1 MSRFLG
7 KIDCPSCGREQ
18 ALNMW
23 EEDGERTG
31 YCFHDDCKT
40 YYNTKAL
47 SEIPESDVPYVEK
60 EPQDITWISSLQS
73 RDNPER
79 GLMRGAYSH
88 FGVKHGVSTQD
99 GRTITDTYYPLRDSS
114 HVVTGYKVRLHNPKK
129 FYALGTVRKALPFG
143 WKEALEIG
151 GYALY
156 ITEGEEDAVAVFTAW
171 MREKKQKVS
180 AISLKQGS
188 SSVVK
193 SLQPILKEIMAKFK
207 QVVFLPDADDAGS
220 TATKDIRALFPAEY
234 PVLIASYTE
243 KDANEM
249 ILAGKE
255 KELVNACYRA
265 SVPLSA
271 GVLQPTQELFEELKK
286 PLEFGLSYPWSKLTK
301 LTRGQRKGEVYYW
314 GAPPK
319 MGKTT
324 IVNHLAGWNI
334 VEHKQRV
341 LIISPESP
349 PKATLR
355 KLSGSLV
362 NRIFHDPNIK
372 VNPEDIDKASQLIG
386 DRLHIFDKWQT
397 PNWKDTRQLIAEEV
411 LGQQVETVY
420 IDPLTNF
427 TVGMSGS
434 ERNDF
439 LITMTRELAEDAAN
453 YGYTAHVFCHYNKAP
468 KGDKQ
473 WNQGRVPTS
482 DDFQGSS
489 SMAQACHMMIGL
501 QGWKLTEGDEKE
513 FFNSQRILHIL
524 EEREYG
530 VSDSIPLQWYESQG
544 KLKEREDDED
554 E

>member
-1 MSRFLG
+1 MSKFVG
-7 KIDCPSCGREQ
+7 KIDCPTCGREQ

-156 ITEGEEDAVAVFTAW
+156 ITEGEEDAIAVFTAW

-220 TATKDIRALFPAEY
+220 TATKDIRALFPADY

-265 SVPLSA
+265 SVPLSGA
-271 GVLQPTQELFEELKK
+271 IKEFTLEDFEMVKEA
-286 PLEFGLSYPWSKLTK
+286 PEFGLSYPYQGLTELLRGIRLGTTVYVAAPEK
-301 LTRGQRKGEVYYW
+301 AGKSTLVNELATHLMLTHNEPVFAIKPEESEEGTLRRMAGAAVGKIFYDPKVEVDK
-314 GAPPK
+314 AA
-319 MGKTT
+319 
-324 IVNHLAGWNI
+324 VDRAAQLLAG
-334 VEHKQRV
+334 KLFV
-341 LIISPESP
+341 LE
-349 PKATLR
+349 R
-355 KLSGSLV
+355 
-362 NRIFHDPNIK
+362 N
-372 VNPEDIDKASQLIG
+372 
-386 DRLHIFDKWQT
+386 QT
-397 PNWKDTRQLIAEEV
+397 PRWDEVRQLMREAYLARGIK
-411 LGQQVETVY
+411 Y
-420 IDPLTNF
+420 FFIDPITNLT
-427 TVGMSGS
+427 TGMSSS
-434 ERNDF
+434 ERDTF
-439 LITMTRELAEDAAN
+439 LHAMTREVAEDAKSL
-453 YGYTAHVFCHYNKAP
+453 GYTVFLFCHLKTVRDGLA
-468 KGDKQ
+468 
-473 WNQGRVPTS
+473 WSEGRVATA
-482 DDFQGSS
+482 DDFQGSRA
-489 SMAQACHMMIGL
+489 MLQACDVGIAMQAWM
-501 QGWKLTEGDEKE
+501 LTEGDNHEYL
-513 FFNSQRILHIL
+513 NRRRVLHVIR
-524 EEREYG
+524 EREYNAVG
-530 VSDSIPLQWYESQG
+530 KVDLLWNSYKG
-544 KLKEREDDED
+544 KLEEVED